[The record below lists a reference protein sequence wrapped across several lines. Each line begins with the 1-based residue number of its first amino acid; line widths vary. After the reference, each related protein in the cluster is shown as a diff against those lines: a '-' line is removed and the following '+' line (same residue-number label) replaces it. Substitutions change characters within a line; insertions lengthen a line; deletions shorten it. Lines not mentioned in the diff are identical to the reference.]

1 MADKKITALT
11 ELVSGSLASTDLFHV
26 IDDPSGTPINKKITV
41 ASVFNAVPTFLG
53 LNSVVT
59 YDADGAVA
67 LTEAISLIDG
77 ADADAL
83 LTLADSTTTGQ
94 IKMFAV
100 TSTTNTTDLD
110 LTTTLGQGVTY
121 TFQGIGETMTIMWTG
136 AAYAVMA
143 IAANITVTNY
153 TGLTTI
159 DITQCQLWCGGL
171 VPPTILFMETKM
183 EVLSE
188 VLNDKVKS
196 GVESIK
202 KVLAKKPEM
211 LEEQIRDSVPL
222 EKEKKNEKV

>member
-11 ELVSGSLASTDLFHV
+11 ELASGSLASTDLFHV
-26 IDDPSGTPINKKITV
+26 IDDPSGTPINKKIAV
-41 ASVFNAVPTFLG
+41 ASVFNAIPTFLG

-83 LTLADSTTTGQ
+83 LTLANSTTVGQ

-110 LTTTLGQGVTY
+110 LTATLGQGVTY
-121 TFQGIGETMTIMWTG
+121 TFQGIGETMTILWTG
-136 AAYAVMA
+136 SAYAVMS

-159 DITQCQLWCGGL
+159 DIT
-171 VPPTILFMETKM
+171 
-183 EVLSE
+183 
-188 VLNDKVKS
+188 
-196 GVESIK
+196 
-202 KVLAKKPEM
+202 
-211 LEEQIRDSVPL
+211 
-222 EKEKKNEKV
+222 

>member
-11 ELVSGSLASTDLFHV
+11 ELASGSLASTDLFHV

-83 LTLADSTTTGQ
+83 LTLANSTTTGQ

-110 LTTTLGQGVTY
+110 LTATLGQGVTY
-121 TFQGIGETMTIMWTG
+121 TFQGIGETLTILWTG
-136 AAYAVMA
+136 AAYAVIS

-159 DITQCQLWCGGL
+159 DVT
-171 VPPTILFMETKM
+171 
-183 EVLSE
+183 
-188 VLNDKVKS
+188 
-196 GVESIK
+196 
-202 KVLAKKPEM
+202 
-211 LEEQIRDSVPL
+211 
-222 EKEKKNEKV
+222 

>member
-11 ELVSGSLASTDLFHV
+11 ELASGSLASTDLFHV

-41 ASVFNAVPTFLG
+41 ASVFNAIPTFLG

-121 TFQGIGETMTIMWTG
+121 TFQGIGETMTILWTG
-136 AAYAVMA
+136 AAYAVIS

-159 DITQCQLWCGGL
+159 DIT
-171 VPPTILFMETKM
+171 
-183 EVLSE
+183 
-188 VLNDKVKS
+188 
-196 GVESIK
+196 
-202 KVLAKKPEM
+202 
-211 LEEQIRDSVPL
+211 
-222 EKEKKNEKV
+222 

>member
-11 ELVSGSLASTDLFHV
+11 ELASGSLASTDLFHV

-83 LTLADSTTTGQ
+83 LTLANSTTTGQ

-110 LTTTLGQGVTY
+110 LTATLGQGVTF
-121 TFQGIGETMTIMWTG
+121 TFQGVGETLTILWTG
-136 AAYAVMA
+136 AAYAVMS

-159 DITQCQLWCGGL
+159 DVT
-171 VPPTILFMETKM
+171 
-183 EVLSE
+183 
-188 VLNDKVKS
+188 
-196 GVESIK
+196 
-202 KVLAKKPEM
+202 
-211 LEEQIRDSVPL
+211 
-222 EKEKKNEKV
+222 

>member
-11 ELVSGSLASTDLFHV
+11 ELASGRLASTDLFHV

-83 LTLADSTTTGQ
+83 LTLANSTTTGQ

-110 LTTTLGQGVTY
+110 LTATLGQGVTF
-121 TFQGIGETMTIMWTG
+121 TFQGIGETLTILWTG
-136 AAYAVMA
+136 AAYAVMS

-159 DITQCQLWCGGL
+159 DIT
-171 VPPTILFMETKM
+171 
-183 EVLSE
+183 
-188 VLNDKVKS
+188 
-196 GVESIK
+196 
-202 KVLAKKPEM
+202 
-211 LEEQIRDSVPL
+211 
-222 EKEKKNEKV
+222 

>member
-11 ELVSGSLASTDLFHV
+11 ALARGSLAATDLFHV
-26 IDDPSGTPINKKITV
+26 IDDPAGTPINKKITV
-41 ASVFNAVPTFLG
+41 ASVFNAIPTFLG

-83 LTLADSTTTGQ
+83 LTLANSTTTGQ

-110 LTTTLGQGVTY
+110 LTATLGQGVTF
-121 TFQGIGETMTIMWTG
+121 TFQGIGETLTILWTG
-136 AAYAVMA
+136 AAYAVMS

-159 DITQCQLWCGGL
+159 DVT
-171 VPPTILFMETKM
+171 
-183 EVLSE
+183 
-188 VLNDKVKS
+188 
-196 GVESIK
+196 
-202 KVLAKKPEM
+202 
-211 LEEQIRDSVPL
+211 
-222 EKEKKNEKV
+222 

>member
-11 ELVSGSLASTDLFHV
+11 ELASGSLAATDLFHV
-26 IDDPSGTPINKKITV
+26 IDDPAGTPINKKIAV
-41 ASVFNAVPTFLG
+41 ASVFNAIPTFLG

-83 LTLADSTTTGQ
+83 LTLANSTTVGQ

-110 LTTTLGQGVTY
+110 LTATLGQGVTF
-121 TFQGIGETMTIMWTG
+121 TFQGIGETLTILWTG
-136 AAYAVMA
+136 AAYAVMS

-159 DITQCQLWCGGL
+159 DVT
-171 VPPTILFMETKM
+171 
-183 EVLSE
+183 
-188 VLNDKVKS
+188 
-196 GVESIK
+196 
-202 KVLAKKPEM
+202 
-211 LEEQIRDSVPL
+211 
-222 EKEKKNEKV
+222 

>member
-11 ELVSGSLASTDLFHV
+11 ELASGSLASTDLFHV

-100 TSTTNTTDLD
+100 TSTTNMTDLD
-110 LTTTLGQGVTY
+110 LTTTLGAGVTY
-121 TFQGIGETMTIMWTG
+121 TFQTVGETMTILWTG
-136 AAYAVMA
+136 AAYAILA
-143 IAANITVTNY
+143 ISNNATVTNY
-153 TGLTTI
+153 TGLTTV
-159 DITQCQLWCGGL
+159 DIT
-171 VPPTILFMETKM
+171 
-183 EVLSE
+183 
-188 VLNDKVKS
+188 
-196 GVESIK
+196 
-202 KVLAKKPEM
+202 
-211 LEEQIRDSVPL
+211 
-222 EKEKKNEKV
+222 

>member
-11 ELVSGSLASTDLFHV
+11 ELTSGNLASTDLFHV

-110 LTTTLGQGVTY
+110 LTTTLGAGVTY
-121 TFQGIGETMTIMWTG
+121 TFQTVGETMTILWTG
-136 AAYAVMA
+136 AAYAILA
-143 IAANITVTNY
+143 ISNNATVTNY
-153 TGLTTI
+153 SGTTTV
-159 DITQCQLWCGGL
+159 DIT
-171 VPPTILFMETKM
+171 
-183 EVLSE
+183 
-188 VLNDKVKS
+188 
-196 GVESIK
+196 
-202 KVLAKKPEM
+202 
-211 LEEQIRDSVPL
+211 
-222 EKEKKNEKV
+222 

>member
-11 ELVSGSLASTDLFHV
+11 ELTSGSLASTDLFHV

-110 LTTTLGQGVTY
+110 LTTTLGAGVTY
-121 TFQGIGETMTIMWTG
+121 TFQTVGETMTILWTG
-136 AAYAVMA
+136 AAYAILA
-143 IAANITVTNY
+143 ISNNATVTNY
-153 TGLTTI
+153 SGTTTV
-159 DITQCQLWCGGL
+159 DIT
-171 VPPTILFMETKM
+171 
-183 EVLSE
+183 
-188 VLNDKVKS
+188 
-196 GVESIK
+196 
-202 KVLAKKPEM
+202 
-211 LEEQIRDSVPL
+211 
-222 EKEKKNEKV
+222 

>member
-11 ELVSGSLASTDLFHV
+11 ELNSGSLASTDLFHV

-59 YDADGAVA
+59 YDADGALA

-110 LTTTLGQGVTY
+110 LTTTLGAGVTY
-121 TFQGIGETMTIMWTG
+121 TFQTVGETMTILWTG
-136 AAYAVMA
+136 AAYAILA
-143 IAANITVTNY
+143 ISNNATVTNY
-153 TGLTTI
+153 SGTTTV
-159 DITQCQLWCGGL
+159 DIT
-171 VPPTILFMETKM
+171 
-183 EVLSE
+183 
-188 VLNDKVKS
+188 
-196 GVESIK
+196 
-202 KVLAKKPEM
+202 
-211 LEEQIRDSVPL
+211 
-222 EKEKKNEKV
+222 

>member
-11 ELVSGSLASTDLFHV
+11 ELASGSLAATDLFHV
-26 IDDPSGTPINKKITV
+26 IDDPSGTPINKKIAV
-41 ASVFNAVPTFLG
+41 SSVFNAIPTFLG

-83 LTLADSTTTGQ
+83 LTLANSTTVGQ

-110 LTTTLGQGVTY
+110 LTATLGQGVTF
-121 TFQGIGETMTIMWTG
+121 TFQGIGETLTILWTG
-136 AAYAVMA
+136 AAYAVMS

-159 DITQCQLWCGGL
+159 DVT
-171 VPPTILFMETKM
+171 
-183 EVLSE
+183 
-188 VLNDKVKS
+188 
-196 GVESIK
+196 
-202 KVLAKKPEM
+202 
-211 LEEQIRDSVPL
+211 
-222 EKEKKNEKV
+222 

>member
-11 ELVSGSLASTDLFHV
+11 ELASGSLAATDLFHV

-83 LTLADSTTTGQ
+83 LTLANSTTTGQ

-121 TFQGIGETMTIMWTG
+121 TFQGIGETMTILWTG
-136 AAYAVMA
+136 AAYAVIS

-159 DITQCQLWCGGL
+159 DIT
-171 VPPTILFMETKM
+171 
-183 EVLSE
+183 
-188 VLNDKVKS
+188 
-196 GVESIK
+196 
-202 KVLAKKPEM
+202 
-211 LEEQIRDSVPL
+211 
-222 EKEKKNEKV
+222 

>member
-11 ELVSGSLASTDLFHV
+11 ELTSGNLASTDLFHV

-53 LNSVVT
+53 LNSVTT

-83 LTLADSTTTGQ
+83 LTLANSTTTGQ

-121 TFQGIGETMTIMWTG
+121 TFQGIGETMTILWTG
-136 AAYAVMA
+136 AAYAVIS

-159 DITQCQLWCGGL
+159 DVT
-171 VPPTILFMETKM
+171 
-183 EVLSE
+183 
-188 VLNDKVKS
+188 
-196 GVESIK
+196 
-202 KVLAKKPEM
+202 
-211 LEEQIRDSVPL
+211 
-222 EKEKKNEKV
+222 

>member
-11 ELVSGSLASTDLFHV
+11 ELASGSLASTDLFHV

-100 TSTTNTTDLD
+100 TSTTNVTDLD
-110 LTTTLGQGVTY
+110 LTTTLGAGVTY
-121 TFQGIGETMTIMWTG
+121 TFQGLGETMTILWTG
-136 AAYAVMA
+136 AAWAVMSV
-143 IAANITVTNY
+143 AANITVTNY
-153 TGLTTI
+153 TGLTTM
-159 DITQCQLWCGGL
+159 DVT
-171 VPPTILFMETKM
+171 
-183 EVLSE
+183 
-188 VLNDKVKS
+188 
-196 GVESIK
+196 
-202 KVLAKKPEM
+202 
-211 LEEQIRDSVPL
+211 
-222 EKEKKNEKV
+222 

>member
-11 ELVSGSLASTDLFHV
+11 ELASGSLASTDLFHV

-83 LTLADSTTTGQ
+83 LTLANSTTTGQ

-110 LTTTLGQGVTY
+110 LTTTLGAGVTY
-121 TFQGIGETMTIMWTG
+121 TFQTVGETMTILWTG
-136 AAYAVMA
+136 AAYAILA
-143 IAANITVTNY
+143 ISNNATVTNY
-153 TGLTTI
+153 SGVTTV
-159 DITQCQLWCGGL
+159 DIT
-171 VPPTILFMETKM
+171 
-183 EVLSE
+183 
-188 VLNDKVKS
+188 
-196 GVESIK
+196 
-202 KVLAKKPEM
+202 
-211 LEEQIRDSVPL
+211 
-222 EKEKKNEKV
+222 

>member
-11 ELVSGSLASTDLFHV
+11 ELASGSLASTDLFHV
-26 IDDPSGTPINKKITV
+26 IDDPAGTPINKKIAV
-41 ASVFNAVPTFLG
+41 ASVFNAIPTFLG

-83 LTLADSTTTGQ
+83 LTLANSTTVGQ

-110 LTTTLGQGVTY
+110 LTATLGQGVTF
-121 TFQGIGETMTIMWTG
+121 TFQGIGETLTILWTG
-136 AAYAVMA
+136 AAYAVMS

-159 DITQCQLWCGGL
+159 DVT
-171 VPPTILFMETKM
+171 
-183 EVLSE
+183 
-188 VLNDKVKS
+188 
-196 GVESIK
+196 
-202 KVLAKKPEM
+202 
-211 LEEQIRDSVPL
+211 
-222 EKEKKNEKV
+222 